1 MSGGFWFNAT
11 ATAAIAEAQGQLRS
25 SALDSLGSLAGNV
38 ATSDGAAASVGG
50 LSRFWFDLHFDW
62 IDIVCVV
69 DEKRQRIAAPRDARV
84 THSTFL

>member
-38 ATSDGAAASVGG
+38 ATSDGEAASVGG
-50 LSRFWFDLHFDW
+50 LSRF
-62 IDIVCVV
+62 
-69 DEKRQRIAAPRDARV
+69 
-84 THSTFL
+84 